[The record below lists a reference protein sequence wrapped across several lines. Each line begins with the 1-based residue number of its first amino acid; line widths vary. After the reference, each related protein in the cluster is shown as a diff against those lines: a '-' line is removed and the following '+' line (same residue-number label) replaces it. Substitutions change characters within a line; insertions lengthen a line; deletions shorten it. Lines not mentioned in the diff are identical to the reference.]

1 MFKKFQK
8 IDTELL
14 QKQVAPLFEATRS
27 GGLGNILAVWIV
39 YGLVIDTH
47 LRSAALLLAA
57 AVTILSIIRILLSDK
72 YLANYDKDKLVTFLG
87 SHLLLTLVIGIAW
100 GWFSLMQ
107 SANEDEAI
115 RNMVFLINFGMIT
128 GSIATL
134 SVWLPAYLAYIG
146 PQAICIFT
154 VFAMQGDKINSYMAA
169 AFFMFVAIMI
179 STSLKVNRS
188 HKREMLLNLK
198 NRELIDDLN
207 NEVIHRTQTQVLL
220 EDSKRDLKEKVIERT
235 IELEN
240 INKDLIKEIADK
252 EKAEESLEYIAY
264 HDELTDLPNRNLL
277 IDRINDSIE
286 TARRNQQ
293 ELGILFIDLDRFK
306 AINDSLGH
314 NIGDRLIKKVA
325 ERLSETLRKED
336 TISRNGGDEFVVVI
350 KRMQNSDEAI
360 LIAQK
365 LIESL
370 TNIFEIDSHKIHIG
384 ASIGISVYPNDGSSA
399 VELVRNADTAMFSAK
414 KSGGNRLQFYDE
426 SMSNRLR
433 ERLILENELHTALDR
448 NEFSMAY
455 QPQINCLTG
464 ETVGFEALIRWT
476 NRNLGSI
483 CPDQFVPLLEET
495 GLIYSVGKWVIKDVI
510 DFIRSGRPGDAT
522 IAINLSALQCAD
534 IHLIDFIRHELVNSG
549 INPASIE
556 FEITESLLIKDFET
570 TEVFLNQLHE
580 AGCSISLD
588 DFGTGYTSMSY
599 LTRLPIDTIKVDQ
612 SFVRD
617 IDKSAT
623 LENIV
628 RAIVNMSTSL
638 GMKNVFEGVETEAE
652 LEKIK
657 QLNGAIVQG
666 YLYSQPLDIQG
677 VNNWL
682 SDKFSYLNRH
692 AKH

>member
-1 MFKKFQK
+1 MFKNFQK

-154 VFAMQGDKINSYMAA
+154 VFAMQGDRINSYMAA

-240 INKDLIKEIADK
+240 INKDLTKEIADK

-666 YLYSQPLDIQG
+666 YLYSKPLDING

-682 SDKFSYLNRH
+682 SDKFCYLNRH